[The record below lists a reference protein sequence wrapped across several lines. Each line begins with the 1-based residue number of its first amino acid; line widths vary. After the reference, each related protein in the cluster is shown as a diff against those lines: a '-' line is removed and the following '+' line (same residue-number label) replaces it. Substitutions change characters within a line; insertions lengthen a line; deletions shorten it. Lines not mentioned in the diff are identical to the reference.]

1 MLVICRLSVNRTEE
15 GGLVMHHKLTS
26 TLNLFLLVVVF
37 VSLVFVNN
45 QLLSSVRLDLTENQ
59 VYSLSQGSKQVLQDI
74 DEPINLYFFFSDKAS
89 KNMTS
94 LRNYANRVESLL
106 SEYETLANGKIK
118 LNIVDPEVFS
128 EQEDQADQFG
138 LTAANIGAAGEAI
151 YMGLAATNAL
161 DEHKVIAFFDP
172 QKESF
177 LEYEISKLIYQLSE
191 PEPVNITL
199 ITDLAIKGGQN
210 PMTGQVDPPWT
221 FLTQLEQLYNVEQLG
236 SETITVPENT
246 DVLLLVHPKEFSDEL
261 LFSIDQYALSGGK
274 ILVFLD
280 AHNESDQMAMMAGPM
295 PEGNSS
301 NIEPLL
307 SAWGVKFDNENVLL
321 DAMAGLDIRTQ
332 NGGVTRHFGFV
343 GLTTEQL
350 DREDVVTSNLEV
362 INGASFGVF
371 SLLESANSTWLPLIQ
386 STQNAD
392 LMDVTTYAMTQDP
405 EELAKA
411 YQSQNKAFVLAAR
424 ISGQA
429 YSAFDKAPEGTE
441 QTDII
446 SSTDNLNVVLVGDTD
461 MLADRFWVQQS
472 NFFGQTI
479 FTPFANNG
487 DFVTNVAENLGGSDA
502 LISIRSRGTFSRSFN
517 KVDALTVVA
526 EQKFR
531 DQEQI
536 LQHQLEETEQQL
548 LQLQNQQ
555 VEGGALVI
563 SPEQQLAIDEF
574 MQQKITI
581 RKSLRD
587 VRHQLD
593 KDIESLGN
601 WLKLIN
607 IALAPLVL
615 TLLLVLL
622 RGMFRT
628 KPRKV
633 ADVSEEAT
641 VL

>member
-1 MLVICRLSVNRTEE
+1 MQHKFTSSV
-15 GGLVMHHKLTS
+15 
-26 TLNLFLLVVVF
+26 NLFLIVVVF
-37 VSLVFVNN
+37 FALVFVNN
-45 QLLSSVRLDLTENQ
+45 QLLSPLRLDLTENQ
-59 VYSLSQGSKQVLQDI
+59 VYSLSQGSKQVLKEI

-106 SEYETLANGKIK
+106 TEYETFAKGKLK
-118 LNIVDPEVFS
+118 LQVLDPQAFS

-138 LTAANIGAAGEAI
+138 LTAANIGVAGEAI

-161 DEHKVIAFFDP
+161 DEQEVIAFFDP
-172 QKESF
+172 QKEGF

-191 PEPVNITL
+191 PEPVNVTL

-210 PMTGQVDPPWT
+210 PMTGQVDPAWT
-221 FLTQLEQLYNVEQLG
+221 FLTQLEQLYKLEQLS
-236 SETITVPENT
+236 SEAINVPDDT
-246 DVLLLVHPKEFSDEL
+246 DVLLLVHPKEYTDAL
-261 LFSIDQYALSGGK
+261 LFAIDQFALSGGK
-274 ILVFLD
+274 ILAFLD
-280 AHNESDQMAMMAGPM
+280 AHNESDPIAMMAGTM
-295 PEGNSS
+295 PTGNSS
-301 NIEPLL
+301 NLQRLL
-307 SAWGVKFDNENVLL
+307 SAWGVEFDSDNVLL

-343 GLTTEQL
+343 GFTSDQL
-350 DREDVVTSNLEV
+350 DREDLLTSNLEV

-371 SLLESANSTWLPLIQ
+371 KKIADAETTWLPLIQ
-386 STQNAD
+386 STQNSD
-392 LMDVTTYAMTQDP
+392 LMNTETYAMTQDP

-411 YQSQNKAFVLAAR
+411 YQSENQSYVLAAR
-424 ISGQA
+424 LLGQA
-429 YSAFDKAPEGTE
+429 NSAFEQVPEGAE
-441 QTDII
+441 QRSII
-446 SSTDNLNVVLVGDTD
+446 TSTDKLNVILVGDTD
-461 MLADRFWVQQS
+461 LLADRFWVQQS
-472 NFFGQTI
+472 SFFGQTI
-479 FTPFANNG
+479 YTPFANNG
-487 DFVTNVAENLGGSDA
+487 DFITNAVENLGGSDA
-502 LISIRSRGTFSRSFN
+502 LISIRSRGVFSRSFIR
-517 KVDALTVVA
+517 VDELTVIA

-536 LQHQLEETEQQL
+536 LQQQLDDTEQQL
-548 LQLQNQQ
+548 LELQNQQ

-574 MQQKITI
+574 MQEKVTI

-607 IALAPLVL
+607 IALAPLIL
-615 TLLLVLL
+615 ILFLALL
-622 RGMFRT
+622 RIIFKT
-628 KPRKV
+628 KPRFASTIPKSKE
-633 ADVSEEAT
+633 DP

>member
-1 MLVICRLSVNRTEE
+1 MQ
-15 GGLVMHHKLTS
+15 HKLTS
-26 TLNLFLLVVVF
+26 SVNLFLLVLVF
-37 VSLVFVNN
+37 FALVFVNN
-45 QLLSSVRLDLTENQ
+45 QLLSSARLDLTENQ
-59 VYSLSQGSKQVLQDI
+59 VYSLSQGSKQVLKEI

-94 LRNYANRVESLL
+94 LRNYANRVVSLL
-106 SEYETLANGKIK
+106 REYETLASGKLK
-118 LNIVDPEVFS
+118 LQVLDPQAFS

-161 DEHKVIAFFDP
+161 DEQKIIAFFDP

-221 FLTQLEQLYNVEQLG
+221 FLTQLEQLYKVEQLG
-236 SETITVPENT
+236 SETISVPDNT
-246 DVLLLVHPKEFSDEL
+246 DVLLLVHPKEYSDAL
-261 LFSIDQYALSGGK
+261 LFAIDQYALSGGK

-295 PEGNSS
+295 PSGNSS
-301 NIEPLL
+301 NLEPLL
-307 SAWGVKFDNENVLL
+307 SAWGVQFDSNNVLL

-332 NGGVTRHFGFV
+332 DGGVTRHFGFV

-350 DREDVVTSNLEV
+350 DREDVITANLEV

-371 SLLESANSTWLPLIQ
+371 SQREGVETTWLPLIR
-386 STQNAD
+386 STQNSD
-392 LMDVTTYAMTQDP
+392 LMDVATYAMTQDP
-405 EELAKA
+405 EKLAKA
-411 YQSQNKAFVLAAR
+411 YQNKNKAYVLATR
-424 ISGQA
+424 LSGQA
-429 YSAFDKAPEGTE
+429 NSAFNQAPEGVE
-441 QTDII
+441 QTEII
-446 SSTDNLNVVLVGDTD
+446 TSTDNLNVVLVGDTD
-461 MLADRFWVQQS
+461 MLADRFWVQLS

-487 DFVTNVAENLGGSDA
+487 DFITNAVENLGGSNA
-502 LISIRSRGTFSRSFN
+502 LISIRSRGTFSRSFS
-517 KVDALTVVA
+517 KVDELTVIA

-531 DQEQI
+531 EQEQI
-536 LQHQLEETEQQL
+536 LQQQLEETEQQL

-555 VEGGALVI
+555 VDGGALVI
-563 SPEQQLAIDEF
+563 SPQQQLAIDEF

-607 IALAPLVL
+607 IALAPLFLV
-615 TLLLVLL
+615 LLLVLL
-622 RGMFRT
+622 RGIFRT
-628 KPRKV
+628 KPRLIAAESK
-633 ADVSEEAT
+633 EAA

>member
-1 MLVICRLSVNRTEE
+1 MQS
-15 GGLVMHHKLTS
+15 KLTS
-26 TLNLFLLVVVF
+26 SVNLFLLVVVF
-37 VSLVFVNN
+37 IALVFLNN
-45 QLLSSVRLDLTENQ
+45 QLLTSVRLDLTENQ
-59 VYSLSQGSKQVLQDI
+59 VYSLSKGSKQVLQEI

-106 SEYETLANGKIK
+106 TEFETLAAGKIK
-118 LNIVDPEVFS
+118 LQVIDPQAFS

-138 LTAANIGAAGEAI
+138 LTAANIGAAGEAV

-161 DEHKVIAFFDP
+161 DEQKVIAFFDP
-172 QKESF
+172 QKEGF

-210 PMTGQVDPPWT
+210 PMTGQVDPAWT
-221 FLTQLEQLYNVEQLG
+221 FLTQLKQLYKVEQLG
-236 SETITVPENT
+236 SDTTSLPENT
-246 DVLLLVHPKEFSDEL
+246 DVLLLVHPQDYSDAL
-261 LFSIDQYALSGGK
+261 LFVIDQYALAGGK
-274 ILVFLD
+274 VLAFLD

-295 PEGNSS
+295 PSGNSS
-301 NIEPLL
+301 NLETLL
-307 SAWGVKFDNENVLL
+307 SAWGGQFDSDNVLL

-332 NGGVTRHFGFV
+332 EGGVTRHFGFV
-343 GLTTEQL
+343 GLTTDQL

-371 SLLESANSTWLPLIQ
+371 TPTEGAKTTWMPLLQ
-386 STQNAD
+386 STQNSD

-411 YQSQNKAFVLAAR
+411 YQSDNQAHILATR
-424 ISGQA
+424 LSGYA
-429 YSAFDKAPEGTE
+429 NSAFDKIPEGVETTE
-441 QTDII
+441 II
-446 SSTDNLNVVLVGDTD
+446 PSTDNLNVVLVGDTD

-487 DFVTNVAENLGGSDA
+487 DFITNVVENLGGSNA
-502 LISIRSRGTFSRSFN
+502 LISIRSRGTFTRSFI
-517 KVDALTVVA
+517 KVDELTVVA

-531 DQEQI
+531 DQEKI
-536 LQHQLEETEQQL
+536 LQQQLDETEQQL

-563 SPEQQLAIDEF
+563 SPEQTLAIDEF
-574 MQQKITI
+574 MQKKITI
-581 RKSLRD
+581 RKSLRE

-607 IALAPLVL
+607 IALAPL
-615 TLLLVLL
+615 LLILCLVLL
-622 RGMFRT
+622 RGIFRT
-628 KPRKV
+628 KPRQAVTKPQ
-633 ADVSEEAT
+633 EAAI
-641 VL
+641 L

>member
-1 MLVICRLSVNRTEE
+1 MQR
-15 GGLVMHHKLTS
+15 KLTS
-26 TLNLFLLVVVF
+26 SVNLFLLVVVF
-37 VSLVFVNN
+37 IALVFVNN
-45 QLLSSVRLDLTENQ
+45 QLLSSARLDLTENQ
-59 VYSLSQGSKQVLQDI
+59 VYSLSQGSKQVLKEI

-106 SEYETLANGKIK
+106 SEYQTFANGKLK
-118 LNIVDPEVFS
+118 LQVLDPQAFS

-161 DEHKVIAFFDP
+161 DEQKTIAFFDP
-172 QKESF
+172 QKEGF

-221 FLTQLEQLYNVEQLG
+221 FVSQLEQLYKVEQLG
-236 SETITVPENT
+236 SETISVPQNT
-246 DVLLLVHPKEFSDEL
+246 DVLLLVHPKEYSDTL
-261 LFSIDQYALSGGK
+261 LFAIDQYALSGGK
-274 ILVFLD
+274 VLVFLD
-280 AHNESDQMAMMAGPM
+280 AHNESDQMAMMAGPI
-295 PEGNSS
+295 PGGNSS
-301 NIEPLL
+301 NLESLL
-307 SAWGVKFDNENVLL
+307 SAWGVTFDNESVLL

-332 NGGVTRHFGFV
+332 DGGVTRHFGFV

-350 DREDVVTSNLEV
+350 DREDVITSNLEV

-371 SLLESANSTWLPLIQ
+371 NQLEGATTTWLPLIQ
-386 STQNAD
+386 STQNSD
-392 LMDVTTYAMTQDP
+392 LMDVDTYAMTQDP

-411 YQSQNKAFVLAAR
+411 YETNKKTYVLATR

-429 YSAFDKAPEGTE
+429 KSAFDIAPEGVE
-441 QTDII
+441 QSEII

-461 MLADRFWVQQS
+461 MLSDRFWVQQS

-487 DFVTNVAENLGGSDA
+487 DFITNAVENLGGSDA

-517 KVDALTVVA
+517 KVDELTVIA

-536 LQHQLEETEQQL
+536 LQQQLEETEQQL

-555 VEGGALVI
+555 VDGGALVI

-574 MQQKITI
+574 MEKKITI

-607 IALAPLVL
+607 IALAPLFLV
-615 TLLLVLL
+615 LLLVLL
-622 RGMFRT
+622 RGIFRS
-628 KPRKV
+628 KPRKTV
-633 ADVSEEAT
+633 VKSKEAA
-641 VL
+641 VI

>member
-1 MLVICRLSVNRTEE
+1 MQR
-15 GGLVMHHKLTS
+15 KLTS
-26 TLNLFLLVVVF
+26 SVNLVLLVVVF
-37 VSLVFVNN
+37 IALVFVNN
-45 QLLSSVRLDLTENQ
+45 QLLSSARLDLTENQ
-59 VYSLSQGSKQVLQDI
+59 VYSLSPGSKLVLKEI

-106 SEYETLANGKIK
+106 SEFETYANGKLK
-118 LNIVDPEVFS
+118 LQILDPQAFS

-161 DEHKVIAFFDP
+161 DDQKVIAFFDP

-199 ITDLAIKGGQN
+199 ITDLPIEGGQN

-221 FLTQLEQLYNVEQLG
+221 FLTQLEQLYEVEQL
-236 SETITVPENT
+236 SSDIISLPENT
-246 DVLLLVHPKEFSDEL
+246 DVLLLVHPKEYSEALSFA
-261 LFSIDQYALSGGK
+261 IDQYALSGGK
-274 ILVFLD
+274 VLVFLD

-295 PEGNSS
+295 PGGNSS
-301 NIEPLL
+301 NLQPLL
-307 SAWGVKFDNENVLL
+307 NAWGVKFDNQNVLL
-321 DAMAGLDIRTQ
+321 DAMSGLDIRTQ
-332 NGGVTRHFGFV
+332 EGGVTRHFGFV
-343 GLTTEQL
+343 GLTTDQL
-350 DREDVVTSNLEV
+350 DREDVTTSNLEV

-371 SLLESANSTWLPLIQ
+371 SQIEGVTTKWLPLIQ
-386 STQNAD
+386 STQNSD
-392 LMDVTTYAMTQDP
+392 LMDVNTYAMTQDP

-411 YQSQNKAFVLAAR
+411 YQSKNETYVLATR

-429 YSAFDKAPEGTE
+429 KSAFEQAPEGVE
-441 QTDII
+441 QSEII
-446 SSTDNLNVVLVGDTD
+446 TSTDNLNVVLVGDTD

-487 DFVTNVAENLGGSDA
+487 DFITNVVENLGGSDA

-517 KVDALTVVA
+517 KVDELTVIA

-536 LQHQLEETEQQL
+536 LQLQLEETEQQL

-555 VEGGALVI
+555 VEGAALVI

-574 MQQKITI
+574 MQKKITI

-607 IALAPLVL
+607 IALAPLLLV
-615 TLLLVLL
+615 LLLVLL
-622 RGMFRT
+622 RGVFRT
-628 KPRKV
+628 KPRKTF
-633 ADVSEEAT
+633 AKSHEAA